1 MSDDE
6 LHDFLR
12 ATHDETAPH
21 FAHGFAERVMRR
33 MHEAPLPSFDLV
45 LARQA
50 RRVLPALAAASMALA
65 VWNYVSVRDRAP
77 STIGAV
83 LGVASLGTS
92 ASKNSNDANGL
103 TNVEAFE

>member
-1 MSDDE
+1 MNDDE

-21 FAHGFAERVMRR
+21 FAHGFADRVMRR
-33 MHEAPLPSFDLV
+33 MHEAQVVSFDLA

-77 STIGAV
+77 STFGAM
-83 LGVASLGTS
+83 LGVASSVIRSESPSGM
-92 ASKNSNDANGL
+92 NGL
-103 TNVEAFE
+103 MNAEVFE